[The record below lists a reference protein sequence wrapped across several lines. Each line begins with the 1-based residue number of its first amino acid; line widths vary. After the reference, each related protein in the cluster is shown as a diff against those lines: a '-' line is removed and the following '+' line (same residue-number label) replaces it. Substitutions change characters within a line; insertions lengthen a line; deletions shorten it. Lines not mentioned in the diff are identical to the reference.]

1 MPEMPESLRG
11 RFRVTHRRTVKP
23 ILSVPL
29 RGMATEVSDFQ
40 KGTFVHMTDEDTDLI
55 GEIKELDNGKLQVD
69 FEGKQKMLGIDMSCL
84 FVLDAAGLTI
94 RIYSNYSHLVP
105 KG

>member
-1 MPEMPESLRG
+1 
-11 RFRVTHRRTVKP
+11 
-23 ILSVPL
+23 
-29 RGMATEVSDFQ
+29 MATEVSDFQ